1 MKRFR
6 VSLSTVLTLIFF
18 FVAAAQTVEAQS
30 GKVVGVS
37 DGDTITLLIDRIP
50 GKVRLYGI
58 DWPENSQNFG
68 TRAKQFA
75 SEMVLEKSLPW
86 KCWTPTDTAD
96 P

>member
-58 DWPENSQNFG
+58 D
-68 TRAKQFA
+68 
-75 SEMVLEKSLPW
+75 
-86 KCWTPTDTAD
+86 
-96 P
+96 